1 MAKYNSGTYRVYHM
15 THGSGDPQEVMIGRF
30 MISHNNFNI
39 LEDHD
44 GLLGRELPEGAMD
57 DHHQKCLFELDNSP
71 YFKLIPEQQINQGLH
86 NDLIEE
92 VDWADTNPEA
102 RYMLIAPNE
111 EPKRMEMYG
120 ETVVLDGEKLSDEA
134 VKKIVGAVREGKFKL
149 VPV

>member
-1 MAKYNSGTYRVYHM
+1 MSKYKSGTYRIYHL

-30 MISHNNFNI
+30 MISHNNFNV

-44 GLLGRELPEGAMD
+44 GLLSRELPEGVMD

-71 YFKLIPEQQINQGLH
+71 YFKLIPEQQINQGIH
-86 NDLIEE
+86 NDLIGE

-102 RYMLIAPNE
+102 RYMLLAPNE

-120 ETVVLDGEKLSDEA
+120 ETAVLDGQKLSDEA
-134 VKKIVGAVREGKFKL
+134 VKKVVEAVREGKFKL